1 MKIEIVGGELG
12 RVCHEDIDVGQVFSL
27 DCESSSLRM
36 KTDCGYVE
44 LDTGDYRAHT
54 HLSTKCRYHLREAK
68 LIVEAL

>member
-12 RVCHEDIDVGQVFSL
+12 KVYHEDIDVGQVFSL
-27 DCESSSLRM
+27 DCESHLLRM
-36 KTDCGYVE
+36 KTDHGYVE

-54 HLSTKCRYHLREAK
+54 DLSTECRYRLREAN